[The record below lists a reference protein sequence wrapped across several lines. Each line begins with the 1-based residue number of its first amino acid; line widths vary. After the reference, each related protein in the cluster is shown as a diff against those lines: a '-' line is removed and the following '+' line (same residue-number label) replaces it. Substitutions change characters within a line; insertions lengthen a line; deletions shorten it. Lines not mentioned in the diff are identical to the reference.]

1 MRSVVL
7 ISHDVDSHIETGG
20 ALESV
25 GFKVNHAL
33 TTEGGLNEMR
43 AEGAG
48 LVIVEFAASRKDET
62 VTAYDIRMEFPNT
75 KIIVISANL
84 ESTPVVG
91 ADVTITKPFDHLDLV
106 DAAKR
111 LAEPEPS

>member
-7 ISHDVDSHIETGG
+7 ISRDADSHMETGG
-20 ALESV
+20 ALERV

-33 TTEGGLNEMR
+33 TMADGLNEIR
-43 AEGAG
+43 TDGAG
-48 LVIVEFAASRKDET
+48 LVIVDFAASDRDE
-62 VTAYDIRMEFPNT
+62 VIAAYDIRMEFPNT

-91 ADVTITKPFDHLDLV
+91 ADVTISKPFDRLDLV

-111 LAEPEPS
+111 LAEPELS

>member
-1 MRSVVL
+1 MTSVVL
-7 ISHDVDSHIETGG
+7 ISHDADSHMETGG
-20 ALESV
+20 ALERV

-33 TTEGGLNEMR
+33 TTEDGLNEIR
-43 AEGAG
+43 TDGAG
-48 LVIVEFAASRKDET
+48 LVIVDISASGKDET

-84 ESTPVVG
+84 ESAPVVG
-91 ADVTITKPFDHLDLV
+91 ADVTITKPFDRLDLV

-111 LAEPEPS
+111 LAESEPS